1 MIELVRARRGI
12 PNPRGFNTT
21 FGQNQNQFRPQTWG
35 GRPPQNQQRQQTF
48 QRPQYNSTN
57 APRPAYNNV
66 PVSMDLLR
74 IRAPYNCRQYQNNN
88 TYTNMVNM
96 QDTYGNAV
104 NTPEPNQQRQK
115 GPCFKCGKMGHFAR
129 NCCSDPSISIN
140 YMDVDDDNMK
150 NIPQPSIA
158 PWANILHIKAQ
169 IDALSEKDNDTLIEA
184 MGLSQDF
191 IPA

>member
-1 MIELVRARRGI
+1 
-12 PNPRGFNTT
+12 
-21 FGQNQNQFRPQTWG
+21 
-35 GRPPQNQQRQQTF
+35 
-48 QRPQYNSTN
+48 
-57 APRPAYNNV
+57 
-66 PVSMDLLR
+66 
-74 IRAPYNCRQYQNNN
+74 
-88 TYTNMVNM
+88 
-96 QDTYGNAV
+96 
-104 NTPEPNQQRQK
+104 
-115 GPCFKCGKMGHFAR
+115 MGHFAR

-184 MGLSQDF
+184 MGSSQDF